1 METHGP
7 LGMIWVSVGL
17 ISFYLALVWIN
28 LILLPLLIT
37 PLLTKEPMV
46 WLVGRLTGKRK
57 QPTV

>member
-7 LGMIWVSVGL
+7 LGTIWVSVGL

-46 WLVGRLTGKRK
+46 WLVGRLGRKRK